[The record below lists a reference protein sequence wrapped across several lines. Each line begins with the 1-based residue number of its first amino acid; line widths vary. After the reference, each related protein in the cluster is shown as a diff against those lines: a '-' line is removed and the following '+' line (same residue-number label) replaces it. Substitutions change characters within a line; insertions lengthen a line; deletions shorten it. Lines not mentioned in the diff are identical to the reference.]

1 MNKETRD
8 SEILITSSWAA
19 DCHKLDL
26 TEITVCYYCA
36 SGTVTILNSAVRAPD
51 VFFANE
57 FNEQSRMNDLLSRY
71 GLKVESSGEHVFQ
84 YRIYELVEL
93 DRTQWRRCSSS
104 VEAMRFL
111 NSIAKVL
118 GKKPDT
124 NPRVVVC
131 REVLIN
137 GSWVSEGKA
146 LCEESLK

>member
-8 SEILITSSWAA
+8 SEIQITSSWPA

-36 SGTVTILNSAVRAPD
+36 SGTVTILSSAVRAPD